1 MKVGNLDILLGAD
14 PECFIWNK
22 EFDRPVSAVGIIPG
36 TKVEPF
42 KVEKGG
48 VQVDGLAAEF
58 NIDPAANEDE
68 WVENITTVLAQM
80 NSMLPDGHEF
90 RFEPAAFFTEE
101 HFNKQP
107 DEAKELGCDPDYN
120 AWQSAQNPVPGIKMV
135 AKGMLR
141 TAAGHI
147 HIGWTEGADVA
158 SPEHIAKCEILVK
171 LMDRYIGAPMV
182 LSKGNQEEKRR
193 RKLYGR
199 AGAYRP
205 KTYGVEYRTASNNWL
220 TSEEKM
226 RWAYRNTILCIE
238 RMLEGERASTKY
250 GGMYGRD
257 LPGSINRGQNYNIHA
272 ILQEQGVFKAVPDF
286 PASVKERGRY

>member
-1 MKVGNLDILLGAD
+1 MQVGPLTILLGAD
-14 PECFIWNK
+14 PECFIYNK

-36 TKVEPF
+36 DKANPF
-42 KVEKGG
+42 KVEKGA
-48 VQVDGLAAEF
+48 VQCDGLAAEF
-58 NIDPAANEDE
+58 NIDPAATEDE
-68 WVENITTVLAQM
+68 WVENLTTVLAQM

-90 RFEPAAFFTEE
+90 RFQPTAYFTKE

-120 AWQSAQNPVPGIKMV
+120 AWSSQQNPVPGIKMV

-193 RKLYGR
+193 RKLYGK

-238 RMLEGERASTKY
+238 RMLEGERAANKY
-250 GGMYGRD
+250 GGVYGRE
-257 LPGSINRGQNYNIHA
+257 LIGSINKGYSWNIA
-272 ILQEQGVFKAVPDF
+272 TILQGRDVFKAVPDF
-286 PASVKERGRY
+286 PVPVKESGRY